1 MFILSGINKK
11 VQKCSLYIHYIKK
24 TNKLYFI
31 FDLES
36 PPLPRNLKNHTTNKI
51 IFFFVLHFLTKVL
64 IQGCITIKH
73 IILLKRFKKIKF
85 ILIKYGLHCKC

>member
-11 VQKCSLYIHYIKK
+11 VQSVHYIFTTLKK
-24 TNKLYFI
+24 QTKYILYLI
-31 FDLES
+31 WN
-36 PPLPRNLKNHTTNKI
+36 PPLPRNLKNHTTNKM

-73 IILLKRFKKIKF
+73 IILLKRFKKI
-85 ILIKYGLHCKC
+85 